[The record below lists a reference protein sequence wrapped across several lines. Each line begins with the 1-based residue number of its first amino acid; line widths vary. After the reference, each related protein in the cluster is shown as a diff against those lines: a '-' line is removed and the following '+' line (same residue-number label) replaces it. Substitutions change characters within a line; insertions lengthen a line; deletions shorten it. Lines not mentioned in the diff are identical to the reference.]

1 MWNILFFSKSA
12 PAIDTH
18 PIQCISFR
26 APFSEIIVDTPA
38 DAKSAPATH
47 EATTFR
53 ELIYELPDYQT
64 DILEY
69 LKEAEVRFRPKPDYM
84 RKQPDINGNMR
95 TVLVDWIVEVCEEYR
110 LNTETLYLAV
120 SYVDRFLSIMSVV
133 RSKLQLVGTSAMF
146 IAAKLE
152 EIYPPDVADFVYIT
166 DDTYT
171 KKQVLRMEQ
180 LILRA
185 LSFDVC
191 APTPHIF
198 VNLFAVMENLSD
210 PVRHLA
216 MYLCELSLLYSTPF
230 LQYLPSRVAAAALAY
245 ARLLLNYEGG
255 RMWTRGMELTTGY
268 ELAHLQQVICELS
281 AVHEKCPQQVQKA
294 VPEKYRAPKYNEVA
308 NIEAIELTEAMFA
321 QTYQAIAKELE
332 AVLND
337 FVV

>member
-1 MWNILFFSKSA
+1 M
-12 PAIDTH
+12 
-18 PIQCISFR
+18 
-26 APFSEIIVDTPA
+26 DTPA
-38 DAKSAPATH
+38 DLKTAPSSHVAS
-47 EATTFR
+47 TFR
-53 ELIYELPDYQT
+53 ELMYELPDYQS

-120 SYVDRFLSIMSVV
+120 SYVDRFLSMMSVV

-185 LSFDVC
+185 LSFDMS
-191 APTPHIF
+191 APTPHVF
-198 VNLFAVMENLSD
+198 VNLYAVMENLSE

-245 ARLLLNYEGG
+245 ARLLLNYEG
-255 RMWTRGMELTTGY
+255 RMWTRGMELMTGY

-281 AVHEKCPQQVQKA
+281 AVHEKCPQMVQKA
-294 VPEKYRAPKYNEVA
+294 IPEKYRAAKYNEVA
-308 NIEAIELTEAMFA
+308 QIEAIELTEAVFA
-321 QTYQAIAKELE
+321 QTYAAIAKELE
-332 AVLND
+332 QAIMSV
-337 FVV
+337 

>member
-1 MWNILFFSKSA
+1 M
-12 PAIDTH
+12 
-18 PIQCISFR
+18 
-26 APFSEIIVDTPA
+26 DTPA
-38 DAKSAPATH
+38 DIKSAPATH
-47 EATTFR
+47 APTTFR
-53 ELIYELPDYQT
+53 EHMYELPDYQP

-120 SYVDRFLSIMSVV
+120 SYVDRFLSMMSVV

-152 EIYPPDVADFVYIT
+152 GIYPPDVADFVYIT

-185 LSFDVC
+185 LSFDMS
-191 APTPHIF
+191 APTPHVF
-198 VNLFAVMENLSD
+198 VNLFAVMEDLSD
-210 PVRHLA
+210 SVRHLA

-230 LQYLPSRVAAAALAY
+230 LQYLPSRVAAAAIAY
-245 ARLLLNYEGG
+245 ARLLLNYDGG
-255 RMWTRGMELTTGY
+255 MWTRAMEMMTGY
-268 ELAHLQQVICELS
+268 ELGHLQQVICELG
-281 AVHEKCPQQVQKA
+281 AVHEKCPQMVQKA
-294 VPEKYRAPKYNEVA
+294 IPEKYRAQKYNEVA
-308 NIEAIELTEAMFA
+308 NIEAVELTEEMFA
-321 QTYQAIAKELE
+321 RTYKAISRELE
-332 AVLND
+332 EALVVMAV
-337 FVV
+337 

>member
-1 MWNILFFSKSA
+1 M
-12 PAIDTH
+12 
-18 PIQCISFR
+18 
-26 APFSEIIVDTPA
+26 DTPA
-38 DAKSAPATH
+38 DVKSSSGSSASCTPP
-47 EATTFR
+47 TTYR
-53 ELIYELPDYQT
+53 ERMYEMPDYQP

-69 LKEAEVRFRPKPDYM
+69 LKEAEVKFRPKPDYM

-95 TVLVDWIVEVCEEYR
+95 TVLVDWVVEVCEEYR

-120 SYVDRFLSIMSVV
+120 SYVDRFLSMMSVV

-185 LSFDVC
+185 LSFDMS
-191 APTPHIF
+191 APTAHVF
-198 VNLFAVMENLSD
+198 VNLYSVMEDLSD

-245 ARLLLNYEGG
+245 ARLLLNYEG
-255 RMWTRGMELTTGY
+255 RMWTRSMELMTGY
-268 ELAHLQQVICELS
+268 ELSHLQQVICELS
-281 AVHEKCPQQVQKA
+281 AVHEKCPTMVQKA
-294 VPEKYRAPKYNEVA
+294 VPEKYRAAKYNEVA
-308 NIEAIELTEAMFA
+308 QIEAIELTEAMFA
-321 QTYQAIAKELE
+321 QTFDAIAKELE
-332 AVLND
+332 EAVK
-337 FVV
+337 VMTV